1 MLLKTEVDIV
11 HVDSVDDNKAYQ
23 LCFVGDIE
31 SAFETAFKI
40 SANNNGV
47 VVYEDNSYSINC
59 DFVYALCDELVGRH
73 IRTVSRKE
81 LAVVRNTK
89 ELIYVRP

>member
-11 HVDSVDDNKAYQ
+11 HVDSVDDNKAHQ

-40 SANNNGV
+40 SANNNGA
-47 VVYEDNSYSINC
+47 VVYVDNSYSASNG
-59 DFVYALCDELVGRH
+59 FVYAVCDELVGRH

-81 LAVVRNTK
+81 LAVIRNTK
-89 ELIYVRP
+89 ELAYTRS